1 MSSELEPTA
10 PDGAPAEA
18 PLLRERDGRVL
29 ILTLNR
35 PERLNALT
43 RELHRQL
50 HEAVL
55 DASRD
60 SEIGA
65 VVLTGAGRAFCS
77 GGDLGDRKHS
87 TAAPPTVEQR
97 ADELLQHSETAR
109 LLHEMPKPTLAMI
122 NGVAAGSGLAL
133 ALACDLRVASRSAV
147 LTSAY
152 AKVALSGDLGIS
164 FWLIHLV
171 GAAKAHELL
180 FFSDKI
186 DAAEAHRLGLVNRL
200 VEDTNLREATLQVA
214 RQLANGPSVAFR
226 YMKRNLV
233 LARNGSLREVLESE
247 AYGMARCGRTQDV
260 KEAALAFREKR
271 AAVFKGC

>member
-10 PDGAPAEA
+10 PGGAPAEA

-65 VVLTGAGRAFCS
+65 VVLTGASRAFCS

-87 TAAPPTVEQR
+87 TAATPTVEQR

-133 ALACDLRVASRSAV
+133 ALACDLRVASRNAV
-147 LTSAY
+147 LTTAY
-152 AKVALSGDLGIS
+152 AKVALSGDLGVS
-164 FWLIHLV
+164 YFLTHLV
-171 GAAKAHELL
+171 GAAKARELL
-180 FFSDKI
+180 FFSDKV

-200 VEDTNLREATLQVA
+200 VEDTDLRDATLQVA

>member
-1 MSSELEPTA
+1 VSSELEPTA
-10 PDGAPAEA
+10 PDGAPAEV

-29 ILTLNR
+29 VLTLNR

-55 DASRD
+55 DASHD

-87 TAAPPTVEQR
+87 AAAPPTVEQR

-122 NGVAAGSGLAL
+122 NGVAAGSGLSL
-133 ALACDLRVASRSAV
+133 ALACDFRLASRSAV
-147 LTSAY
+147 LTTAY
-152 AKVALSGDLGIS
+152 AKVALSGDLGVS
-164 FWLIHLV
+164 YFLTHLV
-171 GAAKAHELL
+171 GAARARELL
-180 FFSDKI
+180 FLSEKI

-200 VEDTNLREATLQVA
+200 VEDAELRESTLQFA
-214 RQLANGPSVAFR
+214 RALANGPSVAFR

-260 KEAALAFREKR
+260 KEAALAFRDKR
-271 AAVFKGC
+271 APVFKGC

>member
-1 MSSELEPTA
+1 VSSELEPTA

-55 DASRD
+55 ECSRD

-87 TAAPPTVEQR
+87 AAAPPTVEQR

-122 NGVAAGSGLAL
+122 NGVAAGSGLSL
-133 ALACDLRVASRSAV
+133 ALACDFRLASRSAA
-147 LTSAY
+147 LTTAY
-152 AKVALSGDLGIS
+152 AKVALSGDLGVS
-164 FWLIHLV
+164 YFLTHLV
-171 GAAKAHELL
+171 GAARARELL
-180 FFSDKI
+180 FLSDKM

-200 VEDTNLREATLQVA
+200 VEDADLRDATLQIA

-226 YMKRNLV
+226 YMKRNLI

-260 KEAALAFREKR
+260 KEAALAFLDKR
-271 AAVFKGC
+271 APVFKGC

>member
-55 DASRD
+55 EGSRD
-60 SEIGA
+60 SGIGT

-87 TAAPPTVEQR
+87 AAAPPTVEQR
-97 ADELLQHSETAR
+97 ADELVLHSETAR

-133 ALACDLRVASRSAV
+133 ALACDFRVASRSAV

-152 AKVALSGDLGIS
+152 AKVALSGDLGVS
-164 FWLIHLV
+164 YFLTHLV
-171 GAAKAHELL
+171 GAARARELL
-180 FFSDKI
+180 FLSDKI

-200 VEDTNLREATLQVA
+200 VEDADLRDATMQIA

-226 YMKRNLV
+226 YMKRNLI

-260 KEAALAFREKR
+260 KEAALAFRDKR
-271 AAVFKGC
+271 APVFKGC